1 MCVRA
6 LVHCVP
12 SILNKHAMCIC
23 VYLPARV
30 CMTRMRACLRLCTC
44 QKREAPLIDSSLDMS
59 LESVSSSGRSK
70 VSERAKER
78 QTLHIPTL
86 QLVGTT

>member
-1 MCVRA
+1 MCARA
-6 LVHCVP
+6 LVQCVP
-12 SILNKHAMCIC
+12 SSLNAHAVCTC
-23 VYLPARV
+23 VHLPARV
-30 CMTRMRACLRLCTC
+30 CMTRMRACLRLCTR
-44 QKREAPLIDSSLDMS
+44 QREAPLIDSSIDMS
-59 LESVSSSGRSK
+59 MESVSSSGRSK